1 MSTRAPIEPSD
12 GEPHSASESATA
24 PTGRVWEVAAVFLR
38 LGLTAFGG
46 PAAHISAM
54 EDDVVTRRRWLS
66 RDAFLDLVS
75 ASNIIPGPNST
86 ELAIHLGF
94 QRAGWRGLLVA
105 GGMFIGPTTLLV
117 WLLAM
122 AYVRYGARPEVHA
135 MVAGMQ
141 PVVLAVVAQ
150 ALWRLM
156 AGHLRVLPLT
166 LTVAAT
172 TAVLLG
178 VPELTVLGAAAIAGM
193 LLLRRP
199 PASAVSL
206 LFPAALTSVDTLARG
221 GSAAVIALA
230 TLPTVGGIFG
240 SFLKIGSVLFG
251 SGYVLLAFLRS
262 EFVERQAWL
271 TEGQLLDAIAIGQI
285 TPGPLFSSA
294 TFIGYLLA
302 GHGGAAAATIGI
314 FLPAFLFVAVSRPL
328 VRAVRRSA
336 LASAALDGVN
346 AGSLALLVAVSLV
359 MLRSVATSP
368 LGIGIFLVSAIL
380 LIRWRIGAGWMLLA
394 GAAVGLVRA
403 AIA

>member
-1 MSTRAPIEPSD
+1 MSTRAPIDSGN
-12 GEPHSASESATA
+12 GEPRSAPESASA
-24 PTGRVWEVAAVFLR
+24 PKGRVWEVAAVFLR

-156 AGHLRVLPLT
+156 AGHLRLLPLA

-172 TAVLLG
+172 AAVLMG

-199 PASAVSL
+199 PVSAVSL
-206 LFPAALTSVDTLARG
+206 LYPTALTSADTMARG
-221 GSAAVIALA
+221 GSAAAVVLA

-314 FLPAFLFVAVSRPL
+314 FLPAFVFVAVSGPL

-368 LGIGIFLVSAIL
+368 LGIGIFLVSAAL
-380 LIRWRIGAGWMLLA
+380 LIRWRIGAGWVLLT
-394 GAAVGLVRA
+394 GAALGLVRA
-403 AIA
+403 ALA